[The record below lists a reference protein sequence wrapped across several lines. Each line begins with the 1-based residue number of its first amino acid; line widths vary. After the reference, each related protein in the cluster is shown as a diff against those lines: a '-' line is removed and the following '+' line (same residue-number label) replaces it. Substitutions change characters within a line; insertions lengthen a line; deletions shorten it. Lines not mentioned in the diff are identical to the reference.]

1 MKITREDVL
10 KVAQKAHLSLTDA
23 EVTEFTK
30 DLEQMVWLAGQLN
43 EFDMTNLKKAVQ
55 EPELYNVFRKDE
67 TKPSMDKADL
77 LSNAPQEKEGCFFV
91 PQIVE

>member
-1 MKITREDVL
+1 MNITKEEVL
-10 KVAQKAHLSLTDA
+10 KVAQTAHISLTDD
-23 EVTEFTK
+23 EVTELTK

-43 EFDMTNLKKAVQ
+43 EFDTTNLKKAVQ
-55 EPELYNVFRKDE
+55 ESETYNVFRKDE